1 MTRVRQGAVVNCNAW
16 REPGNHPCQWCPR
29 REVAVW
35 MLDWGVCFEIP
46 QLLLSVQTMW
56 FPCELMQHISIRG
69 KLLQL
74 IKLRAV
80 CGRKQGNLGTSSQSH
95 PRLWGRAMSDLKE
108 LAAAAKTLSTA
119 AAMEELLH
127 THKHTHI
134 KYSYHTHIQ
143 QQLCAAQTQLPSNPP
158 IWDHPNVSCWQQSS
172 HIDHRHLHCVS
183 LDPAAA
189 HRNPCPSTSAHPISP
204 SLPTC

>member
-1 MTRVRQGAVVNCNAW
+1 M
-16 REPGNHPCQWCPR
+16 
-29 REVAVW
+29 W

-127 THKHTHI
+127 THKHTHTHQVLLP
-134 KYSYHTHIQ
+134 HTHTTAAVCSTNTAALKSTHMGSSKRKLLAAKQ
-143 QQLCAAQTQLPSNPP
+143 SYRSPAPALCEPRPCRCTPQSLP
-158 IWDHPNVSCWQQSS
+158 IHK
-172 HIDHRHLHCVS
+172 
-183 LDPAAA
+183 
-189 HRNPCPSTSAHPISP
+189 CPSHFPFPPYLLAQKTGQLGQHNAAPAMWQHGCR
-204 SLPTC
+204 TA